1 MYQVY
6 QIGPNETIDVIARK
20 LGVSSEELR
29 RLNGLVNGASVM
41 SGSYIIIPS
50 NNTMN
55 MQKNKYIVKSGDNMY
70 AIAKENNIDLDTL
83 LKYNGLNKNDYIYP
97 NQEILIPS
105 SRTYIT
111 KENDTVKD
119 VIDRLNIDIDKLGNL
134 YLLQDQAITY

>member
-1 MYQVY
+1 
-6 QIGPNETIDVIARK
+6 
-20 LGVSSEELR
+20 
-29 RLNGLVNGASVM
+29 
-41 SGSYIIIPS
+41 
-50 NNTMN
+50 
-55 MQKNKYIVKSGDNMY
+55 MY